1 MLFDIIILGL
11 FEFKICPF
19 SQVQH
24 EVLMTVARGPPH
36 YLLHNGVGLDDVE
49 HMAKALLD
57 NLVKQR
63 GSVDFTVLSHLH
75 NLLPFADDRILQADP
90 KVLCL
95 VWLGKLCVCGRSRK
109 FGSKKKK
116 NRL

>member
-1 MLFDIIILGL
+1 
-11 FEFKICPF
+11 
-19 SQVQH
+19 
-24 EVLMTVARGPPH
+24 MTVARGPPH

-75 NLLPFADDRILQADP
+75 NLLPFADDRILSADP
-90 KVLCL
+90 KVNCQAWEMMCWIKEMTCIFNVKMDLL
-95 VWLGKLCVCGRSRK
+95 
-109 FGSKKKK
+109 
-116 NRL
+116 

>member
-1 MLFDIIILGL
+1 
-11 FEFKICPF
+11 
-19 SQVQH
+19 
-24 EVLMTVARGPPH
+24 MTVARGPPH

-75 NLLPFADDRILQADP
+75 NLLPFAVDRILAADP
-90 KVLCL
+90 KVNCLAGEMILFLWLFEEMVYLVKMKKAVLVKIVAVSNPPVRLLCL
-95 VWLGKLCVCGRSRK
+95 HEKS
-109 FGSKKKK
+109 
-116 NRL
+116 